1 MTPHQLFERISAY
14 VPQIVAALPVALAVV
29 VGAMILNMVLGRML
43 KLLARRTSLTDADIL
58 PIRHILRWLLRLVA
72 LILILGVF
80 GFELG
85 GLWAMIS
92 TVLGLIAIGF
102 VAVWS
107 LLSNASSTV
116 LILFLRPFQIGDD
129 VEIAGEPVS
138 GRVIDINFFYTTLI
152 DADGRLLQVPN
163 NLFFQKT
170 LKRRRNQPGV
180 SLAQQLNSPR
190 PADLPPP
197 PPRPEPPKPAPE
209 KTAEPNPLMSM
220 PDPATLRPTTSN
232 RPGA

>member
-1 MTPHQLFERISAY
+1 MTPHQLFERVSAHI
-14 VPQIVAALPVALAVV
+14 PQIIAALPVALGVV
-29 VGAMILNMVLGRML
+29 IGAMLLNAVLGRML
-43 KLLARRTSLTDADIL
+43 TLLARRTSLTDADVL
-58 PIRHILRWLLRLVA
+58 PIRYVLRWLLRIVTLV
-72 LILILGVF
+72 LILGVF

-107 LLSNASSTV
+107 LLSNASATV
-116 LILFLRPFQIGDD
+116 LILILRPFQVGDD

-138 GRVIDINFFYTTLI
+138 GRVVDINFFYTTLL

-163 NLFFQKT
+163 NLFFQRT

-197 PPRPEPPKPAPE
+197 PPKAEPAKSGPDKA
-209 KTAEPNPLMSM
+209 AEPNPLMSV
-220 PDPATLRPTTSN
+220 PDPATLRGTIPN